1 MKLISW
7 VLSLIFAFSLGA
19 GVRSDNNTE
28 TNSELQQKV
37 QDHMDVIVDE
47 AAAIV
52 DDVTA
57 EIRQNEHVQEAEA
70 FAEDVKEIVNNTMD
84 DINPTLAQRKRLLRQ
99 TPLRK
104 RRRKPLKPQI
114 LHNLQKKNQQN
125 SLLHNYLPRLLRAT
139 C

>member
-1 MKLISW
+1 MIMKLISW
-7 VLSLIFAFSLGA
+7 VLSLIIAFSLGA

-84 DINPTLAQRKRLLRQ
+84 DIKSHFGTEEEVNEADAPTETTEKAPETTDTAQPAEEEPAEQ
-99 TPLRK
+99 P
-104 RRRKPLKPQI
+104 
-114 LHNLQKKNQQN
+114 
-125 SLLHNYLPRLLRAT
+125 AA
-139 C
+139 

>member
-1 MKLISW
+1 MIMKLISW

-70 FAEDVKEIVNNTMD
+70 FTEDVKEIVNNTMD
-84 DINPTLAQRKRLLRQ
+84 DIKSHFGTEEEVTEADAPAETTEKAPETTDTAQ
-99 TPLRK
+99 PAEE
-104 RRRKPLKPQI
+104 KPAEQP
-114 LHNLQKKNQQN
+114 
-125 SLLHNYLPRLLRAT
+125 AA
-139 C
+139 

>member
-1 MKLISW
+1 MIMKLISW

-19 GVRSDNNTE
+19 GVRSDNNNE
-28 TNSELQQKV
+28 TSSELQQKV

-84 DINPTLAQRKRLLRQ
+84 DIKSHFGTEDCSDA
-99 TPLRK
+99 
-104 RRRKPLKPQI
+104 
-114 LHNLQKKNQQN
+114 
-125 SLLHNYLPRLLRAT
+125 
-139 C
+139 